1 MQWAKFAPRG
11 IRGLNTSG
19 YDANY
24 GGKTLPELAHDANR
38 DSFVAIQIETL
49 GALEEC
55 DAIAA
60 IDGVDML
67 FVGPSD
73 LSQELGVL
81 GQWEGEKLWSAYER
95 VTAACKKH
103 GKHWHDRRQPGLR
116 TTRLRN
122 GLPAAQFRHR
132 CRHPPPRRGSD
143 QDAVCEAVWHIV
155 AIRVL

>member
-60 IDGVDML
+60 LAGVDML

-81 GQWEGEKLWSAYER
+81 AQWESSKLWDAYTR
-95 VTAACKKH
+95 VANACKKH
-103 GKHWHDRRQPGLR
+103 GKHWGTIAVNPAFSKR
-116 TTRLRN
+116 TYDMGCRLLSF
-122 GLPAAQFRHR
+122 GIDAVLL
-132 CRHPPPRRGSD
+132 RRG
-143 QDAVCEAVWHIV
+143 VEATVKSFGEMF
-155 AIRVL
+155 